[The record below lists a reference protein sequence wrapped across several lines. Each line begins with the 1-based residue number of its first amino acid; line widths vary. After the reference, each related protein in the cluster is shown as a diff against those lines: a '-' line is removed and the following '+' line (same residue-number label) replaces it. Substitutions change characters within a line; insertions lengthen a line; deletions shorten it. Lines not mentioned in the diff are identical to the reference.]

1 MIHLIRT
8 NNHHEDFKLL
18 VIELDKELKI
28 RDGDDHTFY
37 AQYNKSDNIKY
48 VLVAYDQEL
57 PIACGAIKEYDQ
69 GTMEIKRMFVRPNYR
84 NQGLASLILK
94 SLELWCQE
102 LHYTQCILE
111 TGINQPEAIRLY
123 EKNNYTKIPNYGPY
137 INVENSLCFLKVLNG

>member
-69 GTMEIKRMFVRPNYR
+69 GTMEIKRMFVRPGYR

>member
-28 RDGDDHTFY
+28 GDGDDHTFY

-69 GTMEIKRMFVRPNYR
+69 GTMEIKRMFVRPGYR

-123 EKNNYTKIPNYGPY
+123 EKNNYTK
-137 INVENSLCFLKVLNG
+137 S

>member
-69 GTMEIKRMFVRPNYR
+69 GTMEIKRMFVSLGYR

>member
-8 NNHHEDFKLL
+8 NNHHEDFKIL

-28 RDGDDHTFY
+28 RDGDDHAFY

-48 VLVAYDQEL
+48 VIVAYDQEL
-57 PIACGAIKEYDQ
+57 PIACGAIKEYDPD
-69 GTMEIKRMFVRPNYR
+69 TMEIKRMFVRPNYR
-84 NQGLASLILK
+84 NQGIASLILK
-94 SLELWCQE
+94 SLEQWCLE
-102 LHYTQCILE
+102 LDYTKCMLE

-137 INVENSLCFLKVLNG
+137 INVENSFCFLKVLNG

>member
-8 NNHHEDFKLL
+8 DNHHEDFKLL

-48 VLVAYDQEL
+48 VLVVYDQEL

-69 GTMEIKRMFVRPNYR
+69 DTMEIKRMFVRPNYR

-94 SLELWCQE
+94 ALEQWCQE
-102 LHYTQCILE
+102 LHYIKCMLE

-137 INVENSLCFLKVLNG
+137 INVENSFCFLKVLNG

>member
-28 RDGDDHTFY
+28 GDGDDHTFY

-69 GTMEIKRMFVRPNYR
+69 GTMEIKRMFVRPGYR

-137 INVENSLCFLKVLNG
+137 INVENSLCFLKVLIG

>member
-1 MIHLIRT
+1 MFHLIRT

-28 RDGDDHTFY
+28 RDEDDHTFY
-37 AQYNKSDNIKY
+37 AQYNKSDDIKY

>member
-28 RDGDDHTFY
+28 RDGDDHAFY

-69 GTMEIKRMFVRPNYR
+69 NTMEIKRMFVRPNYR

-94 SLELWCQE
+94 SLEQWCQE
-102 LHYTQCILE
+102 LYYTQCMLE

-137 INVENSLCFLKVLNG
+137 INVENSFCFLKVLNE

>member
-37 AQYNKSDNIKY
+37 AQYNKSDDIKY

>member
-69 GTMEIKRMFVRPNYR
+69 DTMEIKRMFVRLGYR

-94 SLELWCQE
+94 ALEQWCQE
-102 LHYTQCILE
+102 LHYTQCMLE

-123 EKNNYTKIPNYGPY
+123 EKNNYTKIPNYGQY
-137 INVENSLCFLKVLNG
+137 INVENSFCFLKLLNG

>member
-8 NNHHEDFKLL
+8 DNHHEDFKLL

-48 VLVAYDQEL
+48 VLVVYDQEL
-57 PIACGAIKEYDQ
+57 PIACGAIKD
-69 GTMEIKRMFVRPNYR
+69 R

-94 SLELWCQE
+94 ALEQWCQE
-102 LHYTQCILE
+102 LHYIKCMLE

-137 INVENSLCFLKVLNG
+137 INVENSFCFLKVLNG

>member
-8 NNHHEDFKLL
+8 DNHHEDFKLL

-48 VLVAYDQEL
+48 VLVVYDQEL

-69 GTMEIKRMFVRPNYR
+69 DTMEIKRMFVRPNYMKKTI
-84 NQGLASLILK
+84 ILK
-94 SLELWCQE
+94 
-102 LHYTQCILE
+102 
-111 TGINQPEAIRLY
+111 
-123 EKNNYTKIPNYGPY
+123 
-137 INVENSLCFLKVLNG
+137 FLIMGHISMLKTAFAF

>member
-28 RDGDDHTFY
+28 RDGEDHTFY

-84 NQGLASLILK
+84 NQGLASLILI

>member
-1 MIHLIRT
+1 MFHLIRT

-37 AQYNKSDNIKY
+37 AQYNKSDDIKY

-69 GTMEIKRMFVRPNYR
+69 GTMEIKRMFVRPGYR

>member
-8 NNHHEDFKLL
+8 DNHHEDFKLL
-18 VIELDKELKI
+18 VIELDKELKL

-48 VLVAYDQEL
+48 VLVAYNQEL

-69 GTMEIKRMFVRPNYR
+69 DTMEIKRMFVRPNYR

-94 SLELWCQE
+94 ALEQWCQE
-102 LHYTQCILE
+102 LHYIKCMLE

-137 INVENSLCFLKVLNG
+137 INVENSFCFLKVLNG

>member
-1 MIHLIRT
+1 MFHLIRT

-28 RDGDDHTFY
+28 RDEDDHTFY
-37 AQYNKSDNIKY
+37 AQYNKSDDIKY

-69 GTMEIKRMFVRPNYR
+69 GTMEIKRMFVRPGYR

>member
-37 AQYNKSDNIKY
+37 AQYNKSDDIKY

-69 GTMEIKRMFVRPNYR
+69 GTMEIKRMFVRPGYR

>member
-57 PIACGAIKEYDQ
+57 PIACEIMAIWIFNFIFFKKLRSTPLKISSSTMGANTNAPVILI
-69 GTMEIKRMFVRPNYR
+69 MEGMSVWF
-84 NQGLASLILK
+84 QGLISRIL
-94 SLELWCQE
+94 
-102 LHYTQCILE
+102 
-111 TGINQPEAIRLY
+111 N
-123 EKNNYTKIPNYGPY
+123 
-137 INVENSLCFLKVLNG
+137 

>member
-69 GTMEIKRMFVRPNYR
+69 GTMEIKRMFVRPGYR

-137 INVENSLCFLKVLNG
+137 INVENSLCFLKVLIG

>member
-18 VIELDKELKI
+18 VIELDKELKL

-48 VLVAYDQEL
+48 VLVAYNQEL

-69 GTMEIKRMFVRPNYR
+69 DTMEIKRMFVRPNYR

-94 SLELWCQE
+94 ALKQWCLE
-102 LHYTQCILE
+102 LHYTKCMLE

-137 INVENSLCFLKVLNG
+137 INVENSFCFLKVLNG

>member
-8 NNHHEDFKLL
+8 DNHHEDFKLL

-48 VLVAYDQEL
+48 VLVVYDQEL

-69 GTMEIKRMFVRPNYR
+69 DTMEIKRMFVRPNYR
-84 NQGLASLILK
+84 NHVGNWNK
-94 SLELWCQE
+94 STRG
-102 LHYTQCILE
+102 HSI
-111 TGINQPEAIRLY
+111 I
-123 EKNNYTKIPNYGPY
+123 
-137 INVENSLCFLKVLNG
+137 

>member
-1 MIHLIRT
+1 MFHLIRT

-37 AQYNKSDNIKY
+37 AQYNKSDDIKY

>member
-1 MIHLIRT
+1 MIHLIKT

-37 AQYNKSDNIKY
+37 AQYNKLDNIKY
-48 VLVAYDQEL
+48 VLVAYDQGL

-69 GTMEIKRMFVRPNYR
+69 DTMEIKRMFVRPNYR

-94 SLELWCQE
+94 SLEQWCLE
-102 LHYTQCILE
+102 LHYTKCMLE

-137 INVENSLCFLKVLNG
+137 INVENSFCFLKVLNG